1 MDASKL
7 RNLAIIA
14 HVDHGKTT
22 LVDSMLQYTQSVSQ
36 KQQEVSG
43 LIMDSMDLERERGM
57 TIQAKNASLNYKD
70 HKFNLVDTPG
80 HADFGGEVERTLR
93 MVDGVLLLIDA
104 KEGPMP
110 QTKFVLK
117 KSIELGHRII
127 VVVNKIDRPD
137 ARIEEVVNR
146 TFDLFVSLEA
156 TDEQLD
162 FPIVYTC
169 AIDGIAT
176 IDMEN
181 KPAKDLEPLM
191 DAIVETLPAPT
202 VDPNGPLQILVLALA
217 YDTYKGKMGIGKI
230 SSGKIR
236 KAQQLTRVA
245 ATGANENANALAILS
260 YQGLERVEL
269 EEATA
274 GDIVAVAGFKAMGIG
289 DTICAQEDP
298 QPLPPVVI
306 EQPTLRMTFSVN
318 KSPFAG
324 KEGKFVTSRALRDR
338 LYTEVET
345 NVAMRIED
353 TESPEAFTVSGR
365 GELHLAVLIE
375 TMRREG
381 YEVEVSQPEVVFRTE
396 NGKKHEPVEWVSIDV
411 PEQYQGVIIEEIG
424 KRRGDLK
431 EMGQMSSGDYHFEYH
446 MTTRAL
452 LGLKRMLL
460 RKTRG
465 TVIMHHV
472 FESYQPFLTDL
483 PQGEGHGSLVSTH
496 DGTTTAFALFSAEER
511 GELFI
516 GPGVDVYQG
525 MVLGQASRDIDVDIN
540 ITKTKK
546 LTNMRSSTGDA
557 TVVLT
562 PPRPLTLEL
571 AIEYLGP
578 DELLEVTPESLR
590 IRKRIADPK
599 LRIRAQR
606 EKKNG

>member
-1 MDASKL
+1 MNPEKI

-22 LVDSMLQYTQSVSQ
+22 LVDSMLHYTQTVSP
-36 KQQEVSG
+36 KQETAG

-57 TIQAKNASLNYKD
+57 TIQAKNASLNYKGY
-70 HKFNLVDTPG
+70 KFNLVDTPG

-93 MVDGVLLLIDA
+93 MVDGALLLIDA

-110 QTKFVLK
+110 QTKFVLR

-146 TFDLFVSLEA
+146 TFDLFVSLDA
-156 TDEQLD
+156 SSEQLD

-169 AIDGIAT
+169 AVDGIAT
-176 IDMEN
+176 MDME
-181 KPAKDLEPLM
+181 KEPAKDLAPLM
-191 DAIVETLPAPT
+191 DTIVESLPAPEIK
-202 VDPNGPLQILVLALA
+202 DDGPLQILVLALA

-230 SSGKIR
+230 TAGKIR
-236 KAQQLTRVA
+236 KSQPLARIDA
-245 ATGANENANALAILS
+245 AGKTENASALAIMS

-269 EEATA
+269 EEASA
-274 GDIVAVAGFKAMGIG
+274 GDIVAVAGFKEMGIG
-289 DTICAQEDP
+289 NTICAQEN
-298 QPLPPVVI
+298 PVALNPVQI

-324 KEGKFVTSRALRDR
+324 REGKYVTSRVLRDR
-338 LYTEVET
+338 LFKELET
-345 NVAMRIED
+345 NVALRVNETD
-353 TESPEAFTVSGR
+353 SPEAFVVSGR

-381 YEVEVSQPEVVFRTE
+381 YEMEVSQPEVVYRTE
-396 NGKKHEPVEWVSIDV
+396 NGQRLEPIEWLSIDV
-411 PEQYQGVIIEEIG
+411 PEEYQGVVIEEVG

-431 EMGQMSSGDYHFEYH
+431 EMGQSSSGDYHFEYH
-446 MTTRAL
+446 MTTRGL
-452 LGLKRMLL
+452 LGLKRLLL

-472 FESYQPFLTDL
+472 FESYAPFLTDL
-483 PQGEGHGSLVSTH
+483 PEAEGHGSLVATD
-496 DGTTTAFALFSAEER
+496 DGTTTAYALFAAEDR
-511 GELFI
+511 GELFV
-516 GPGVDVYQG
+516 GPGVEVYKG
-525 MVLGQASRDIDVDIN
+525 MVIGQANRDMDVDIN
-540 ITKTKK
+540 ICKQKK
-546 LTNMRSSTGDA
+546 LTNMRSSTADA

-562 PPRPLTLEL
+562 PPRPLSLEL

-578 DELLEVTPESLR
+578 DELLEVTPDSLR
-590 IRKRIADPK
+590 IRKKIADPK

-606 EKKNG
+606 EKNR